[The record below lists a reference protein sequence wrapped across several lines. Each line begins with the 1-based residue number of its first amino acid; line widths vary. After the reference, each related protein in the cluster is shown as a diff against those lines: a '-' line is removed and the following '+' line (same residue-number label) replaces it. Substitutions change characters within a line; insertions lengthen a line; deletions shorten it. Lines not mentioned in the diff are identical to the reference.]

1 MPVKLTGRTFVIGI
15 FFACDIIMNIVKIY
29 KSKEDTMEQDMTKG
43 KIFPLIIKFMIPLLI
58 GDVFQMLYNMVDT
71 IIVGRFVGADAL
83 AAVGSTGGLM
93 YLIGGFAIGITAGFT
108 VLTSQR
114 YGAGDRDGVKV
125 SVAAGIELGFALSVI
140 LTFLFWAFAPQIL
153 RLMNTPASVF
163 PMALDYIRIICLG
176 TLCTVFYNLFSAFL
190 RAVGNSRAPLYF
202 LVFSACLNVGLDLLF
217 IIKFHAGVNGA
228 AAATILSQG
237 ISAVLCAI
245 YSAMRVPVL
254 IPRRTHWRPRRKPIL
269 FEIKMGLPMA
279 LQYAITDSGIMI
291 MQAAINLFGADA
303 VASFTAASKIQN
315 ILMQGMI
322 AMGQTMATFCG
333 QNAGAKDL
341 GRIREGIKISVI
353 VEVIYSAAAMMLMLL
368 PLHIFMRL
376 FFPSG
381 ADLSRMMPWALTYA
395 RISIPCY
402 IPLAMIFI
410 FRSSMEGCGYAM
422 LPLICG
428 LTELAARGGTAA
440 LGIHLHS
447 YAVSCACDPA
457 AWLLAGVMSILIF
470 VWMYRDIA
478 KKSQ

>member
-1 MPVKLTGRTFVIGI
+1 
-15 FFACDIIMNIVKIY
+15 
-29 KSKEDTMEQDMTKG
+29 MEQDMTKG
-43 KIFPLIIKFMIPLLI
+43 KILPLIVKFMIPLLI

-114 YGAGDRDGVKV
+114 YGAGDRGGVKV
-125 SVAAGIELGFALSVI
+125 SVATGIELGFALSAI
-140 LTFLFWAFAPQIL
+140 LTVLFWAFAPQIL
-153 RLMNTPASVF
+153 KLMNTPVSVYRD
-163 PMALDYIRIICLG
+163 ALAYIRIICLG

-217 IIKFHAGVNGA
+217 IITFHAGVGGA
-228 AAATILSQG
+228 ATATVLSQG
-237 ISAVLCAI
+237 ISAVLCAV
-245 YSAMRVPVL
+245 YTVLRVPVL
-254 IPRRTHWRPRRKPIL
+254 IPSRDHWRPKRWAVA
-269 FEIKMGLPMA
+269 FEIRMGIPMA

-333 QNAGAKDL
+333 QNAGARDL

-353 VEVIYSAAAMMLMLL
+353 IEVIYSIAAMALMVL
-368 PLHIFMRL
+368 PLRTFMGL
-376 FFPSG
+376 FFSSG
-381 ADLSRMMPWALTYA
+381 KELSRMMPWALTYA
-395 RISIPCY
+395 KISIPCY

-428 LTELAARGGTAA
+428 LTELAARGGTAV

-457 AWLLAGVMSILIF
+457 AWLLAGIMSILIF
-470 VWMYRDIA
+470 IWMYRDIA
-478 KKSQ
+478 KKSHNTNYIKEGLS

>member
-1 MPVKLTGRTFVIGI
+1 
-15 FFACDIIMNIVKIY
+15 
-29 KSKEDTMEQDMTKG
+29 MEQDMTRG

-71 IIVGRFVGADAL
+71 IIVGRFVGAKAL

-114 YGAGDRDGVKV
+114 YGAGDRNGVKV
-125 SVAAGIELGFALSVI
+125 SVAMGLELGLALSLI
-140 LTFLFWAFAPQIL
+140 LTFLFWGFAPQIL
-153 RLMNTPASVF
+153 RLMNTPASVY
-163 PMALDYIRIICLG
+163 PMALSYIRIICLG
-176 TLCTVFYNLFSAFL
+176 TVCTVFYNLLSAFL

-217 IIKFHAGVNGA
+217 IITFHAGVEGA
-228 AAATILSQG
+228 ATATILSQG
-237 ISAVLCAI
+237 ISAVLCAL
-245 YSAMRVPVL
+245 YTVMRVPVL
-254 IPRRTHWRPRRKPIL
+254 IPSRAHWRPKRRALL
-269 FEIKMGLPMA
+269 FEIKMGIPMA

-303 VASFTAASKIQN
+303 VAAFTAASKIQN

-333 QNAGAKDL
+333 QNAGARDL
-341 GRIREGIKISVI
+341 GRIRTGVKVSVA
-353 VEVIYSAAAMMLMLL
+353 VEVFYSAAAMMLMVL
-368 PLHIFMRL
+368 PLRTFMGL
-376 FFPSG
+376 FFPSS
-381 ADLSRMMPWALTYA
+381 AELSRMMPWALTYA
-395 RISIPCY
+395 KISIPCY

-428 LTELAARGGTAA
+428 LTELAARGGTAI
-440 LGIHLHS
+440 LGIRLHS

-457 AWLLAGVMSILIF
+457 AWLLAGIMSILIF
-470 VWMYRDIA
+470 IWMYRDIA
-478 KKSQ
+478 KKNKNTILTKEGLS

>member
-1 MPVKLTGRTFVIGI
+1 
-15 FFACDIIMNIVKIY
+15 
-29 KSKEDTMEQDMTKG
+29 MEQDMTKG
-43 KIFPLIIKFMIPLLI
+43 RILPLIIKFMIPLLI

-114 YGAGDRDGVKV
+114 YGAGDRGGVKV
-125 SVAAGIELGFALSVI
+125 SVATGIELGFALSAI
-140 LTFLFWAFAPQIL
+140 LTVLFWAFAPQIL
-153 RLMNTPASVF
+153 KLMNTPVSVYRD
-163 PMALDYIRIICLG
+163 ALTYIRIICLG

-217 IIKFHAGVNGA
+217 IITFHAGVGGA
-228 AAATILSQG
+228 ATATVLSQG
-237 ISAVLCAI
+237 ISAVLCAV
-245 YSAMRVPVL
+245 YTVLRVPVL
-254 IPRRTHWRPRRKPIL
+254 IPSRDHWRPKRWAVA
-269 FEIKMGLPMA
+269 FEIRMGIPMA

-333 QNAGAKDL
+333 QNAGARDL

-353 VEVIYSAAAMMLMLL
+353 IEVIYSIAAMALMVL
-368 PLHIFMRL
+368 PLRTFMGL
-376 FFPSG
+376 FFSSG
-381 ADLSRMMPWALTYA
+381 KELSRMRPWALTYST
-395 RISIPCY
+395 ISIPCD

-428 LTELAARGGTAA
+428 LTELAARGGTAV

-457 AWLLAGVMSILIF
+457 AWLLAGIMSILIF
-470 VWMYRDIA
+470 IWMYRDIA
-478 KKSQ
+478 KKSHNTNYIKEGLS